1 MIGSGM
7 IGSEMIGLV
16 ESGLILFLG
25 LAAGL
30 ALDDLFV
37 DMVALVKGLKPKEV
51 DQTELKRLRR
61 LPQKSIAVVVAN
73 WHEEDVIERMLR
85 GNLSRLEYARVWF
98 FVGVYPNDP
107 GTLEAARRVS
117 RQDARVV
124 VVENPLPGP
133 TTKGQMLNVI
143 FRRAFEIEE
152 RQGHPFDLFMMHD
165 SEDVLHPQSLL
176 LVNSE
181 ADAAD
186 FVQIPVFSFPRRKT
200 QFVASTYIDEFS
212 ELHTKDLLVRDAL
225 NAGVPSAGVGTAISR
240 KLVLAMMARQEGQ
253 VLVEGSL
260 TEDYILGLTASE
272 MGFKTRFVSRFIA
285 VRDKEGRLRRRDFIA
300 TREYFP
306 SEWERAVRQKGRWVH
321 GIVLQGGRM
330 LPVSGSLARR
340 YFLMRDRKGPIAA
353 SVGVLGILLLA
364 LNLVAREFFNG
375 FYQSELVPLYL
386 SPIVLGLFGFNLF
399 AGAVRAVQR
408 IRAVRLT
415 QDWSAALLS
424 VVRIPVGNFLNF
436 FAVARAIRQDRAAL
450 KKGEAPKWT
459 KTTHELPADFGVE
472 VGDVVQPSISSPL
485 ETQTEKQVQ
494 P

>member
-1 MIGSGM
+1 MSEAGM
-7 IGSEMIGLV
+7 IGLL

-37 DMVALVKGLKPKEV
+37 DAVALWKGLRPKEI
-51 DQTELKRLRR
+51 DQDELKRLRR
-61 LPQKSIAVVVAN
+61 LPQKSVAVVVAN

-85 GNLSRLEYARVWF
+85 GNLARVEYARVWF

-107 GTLEAARRVS
+107 GTLEAARRVA
-117 RQDARVV
+117 RQDSRVI
-124 VVENPLPGP
+124 VVENPMPGP

-152 RQGHPFDLFMMHD
+152 RMGHPFDLFMMHD

-176 LVNSE
+176 LINSE
-181 ADAAD
+181 ADRAD
-186 FVQIPVFSFPRRKT
+186 FVQIPVFSFPRRKS

-212 ELHTKDLLVRDAL
+212 ELHTKDLLVRDAM

-240 KLVLAMMARQEGQ
+240 KLVMAMMARQDGQ
-253 VLVEGSL
+253 VLIEGSL

-272 MGFKTRFVSRFIA
+272 MGFQTRFVSRFIA
-285 VRDKEGRLRRRDFIA
+285 VRDKAGRLRRRDFIA

-330 LPVSGSLARR
+330 LSVSGSLARR

-353 SVGVLGILLLA
+353 AVGVLGIALLA
-364 LNLVAREFFNG
+364 LNLLVREFHTDFH
-375 FYQSELVPLYL
+375 QAQMMPLYV

-399 AGAVRAVQR
+399 AGLVRAIQR
-408 IRAVRLT
+408 VRAVRLT
-415 QDWSAALLS
+415 QDWSTAILS
-424 VVRIPVGNFLNF
+424 VVRIPIGNFLNF
-436 FAVARAIRQDRAAL
+436 FAVVRAIRQDRAAV

-459 KTTHELPADFGVE
+459 KTTHELPADFGLE
-472 VGDVVQPSISSPL
+472 VGDGVVAAGPPVTSPSL
-485 ETQTEKQVQ
+485 ETQIEKQVQ

>member
-1 MIGSGM
+1 
-7 IGSEMIGLV
+7 MIGLV
-16 ESGLILFLG
+16 EAGLILFLG

-37 DMVALVKGLKPKEV
+37 DAVAWIKGLKPREV
-51 DQTELKRLRR
+51 DQDELKRLRR
-61 LPQKSIAVVVAN
+61 LPQKSVAVVVAN

-85 GNLSRLEYARVWF
+85 GNLARVEYARVWF

-107 GTLEAARRVS
+107 GTLEAARRVA
-117 RQDARVV
+117 RQDSRVI

-143 FRRAFEIEE
+143 FHRALEVEE
-152 RQGHPFDLFMMHD
+152 RIGNQFDLFLLHD

-176 LVNSE
+176 LINSE
-181 ADAAD
+181 AGEAD
-186 FVQIPVFSFPRRKT
+186 FVQIPVFSFPRRKS

-225 NAGVPSAGVGTAISR
+225 SAGVPSAGVGTAVSR
-240 KLVLAMMARQEGQ
+240 KLVLAMMARQNGQ

-272 MGFKTRFVSRFIA
+272 MGFKTRFISRFIA
-285 VRDKEGRLRRRDFIA
+285 VRNQDGRLIRRDFIA

-306 SEWERAVRQKGRWVH
+306 SDWERAVRQKGRWVH

-330 LPVSGSLARR
+330 LSMSGPWARQ

-353 SVGVLGILLLA
+353 SVGVLGFALLLF
-364 LNLVAREFFNG
+364 NLLAREIASD
-375 FYQSELVPLYL
+375 FYFSELVPLYL
-386 SPIVLGLFGFNLF
+386 SPAIVILFGFNLF
-399 AGAVRAVQR
+399 AGVVRVLQR
-408 IRAVRLT
+408 VRAVRLT
-415 QDWSAALLS
+415 QDLTTALIS
-424 VVRIPVGNFLNF
+424 VLRIPLSNFLNF
-436 FAVARAIRQDRAAL
+436 FAVARAIRQDRAAI

-472 VGDVVQPSISSPL
+472 IPPTILPPL